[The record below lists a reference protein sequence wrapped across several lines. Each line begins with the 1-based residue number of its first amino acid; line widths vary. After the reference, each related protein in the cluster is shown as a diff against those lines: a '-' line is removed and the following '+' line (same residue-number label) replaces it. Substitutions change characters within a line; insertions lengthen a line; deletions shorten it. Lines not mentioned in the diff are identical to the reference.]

1 MSTATIPQTLPLSVE
16 DRTRV
21 CAILAARME
30 AVLRREHARVLYY
43 EAMSRQLAQGCTKA
57 KPWTRWM
64 ASFGLAGCPVT
75 QKCVSDMAASVTMAL
90 HLMQME
96 LLENLGHGEGMDHP
110 LTQVLVDRMECEH
123 DDVMRAMRLFCYDRF
138 ELVREGLAHH
148 EAMSHVALRCSDIE
162 RWIERQSRM
171 VDGVV
176 V

>member
-1 MSTATIPQTLPLSVE
+1 MSTATTPQTLPLSVE

-30 AVLRREHARVLYY
+30 ALLRREHARVLYY

-57 KPWTRWM
+57 KPWTRWL
-64 ASFGLAGCPVT
+64 ARLGLAGCPVT